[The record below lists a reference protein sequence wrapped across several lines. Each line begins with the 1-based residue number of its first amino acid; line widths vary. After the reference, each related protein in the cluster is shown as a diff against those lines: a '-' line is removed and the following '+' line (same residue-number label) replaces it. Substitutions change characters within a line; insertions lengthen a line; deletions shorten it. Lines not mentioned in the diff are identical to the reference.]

1 MLKNSCVTKG
11 ADTSVVVL
19 ILLMNQLEKYF
30 IDCQVLSQCSSR
42 RMQILFPYSES
53 FVNEN

>member
-30 IDCQVLSQCSSR
+30 IDC
-42 RMQILFPYSES
+42 
-53 FVNEN
+53 